1 MADQTLASLTAATP
15 ATGGL
20 IYGTQ
25 GGADRKFTLTAAGAA
40 IMEAAD
46 SIKLDELAAPT
57 DVTTLNATTSAH
69 GLLPKLGGGTTNFL
83 RADGN
88 WAAPG
93 GGSIN
98 LPLRAWVEST
108 GDDGTGTV
116 GDPGKP
122 FLTMLAAYTA
132 GARMMHLGAG
142 TFAGITKTGTID
154 LTYIGHGR
162 DKTTITTITSTTG
175 GAISLRDVGFKSATV
190 GSITLSYAGTG
201 GTSAGALTLHHVLVS
216 GNVTASGEQGLNGN
230 SESLDGGPG
239 GNGAILTGEEIE
251 IGGSCYLNGA
261 SGGPPYNDGMTPASG
276 GGGGG
281 GGIVSVAGRLRVE
294 GALNTSAG
302 GGYLGLN
309 GGSDGTY
316 WNGGSVDADDL
327 YVGTYLSMKSGGDFA
342 SPGDLSARKA
352 FVNHADF
359 SGSVSNNGHIT
370 GTLIVINTLENM
382 SAPETYTLLLSH
394 INGTAVGTS

>member
-1 MADQTLASLTAATP
+1 MSDQTLASLTAATP

-20 IYGTQ
+20 LYGTQ
-25 GGADRKFTLTAAGAA
+25 GGADRKFTVTAAGAA
-40 IMEAAD
+40 IIEAAT
-46 SIKLDELAAPT
+46 APF
-57 DVTTLNATTSAH
+57 
-69 GLLPKLGGGTTNFL
+69 GG
-83 RADGN
+83 AI
-88 WAAPG
+88 
-93 GGSIN
+93 S

-108 GDDGTGTV
+108 GNDGTGAV
-116 GDPGKP
+116 GDPSKP
-122 FLTMLAAYTA
+122 FATMLAAYNA

-162 DKTTITTITSTTG
+162 DKTTVTTITSTTG
-175 GAISLRDVGFKSATV
+175 GAISLRDAGYKSATL

-201 GTSAGALTLHHVLVS
+201 GTSAGALTLHNVLVS

-239 GNGAILTGEEIE
+239 GDGATLTGAEIE
-251 IGGSCYLNGA
+251 IGGSCYL
-261 SGGPPYNDGMTPASG
+261 SGGNDGAPYDDGSTAAAGLG
-276 GGGGG
+276 GGHGGS
-281 GGIVSVAGRLRVE
+281 VSIFGRLRV
-294 GALNTSAG
+294 GTTLNTSAG
-302 GGYLGLN
+302 AYAGGVNSGNNDTLK
-309 GGSDGTY
+309 SA
-316 WNGGSVDADDL
+316 GSVDVDDL
-327 YVGTYLSMKSGGDFA
+327 YVGNYLLMCAAGD
-342 SPGDLSARKA
+342 SSNPGDLSARKA

-370 GTLIVINTLENM
+370 GTLIVIKTLENM